1 MFQCDQCVQC
11 CRNLQ
16 RSELYKDLH
25 DGSGVCRYLKGNLY
39 SIYEQRPLLCRVDAC
54 YQVFFKDLMSYED
67 YLQRNYE
74 SCRELKKLR
83 GK

>member
-1 MFQCDQCVQC
+1 MRPV
-11 CRNLQ
+11 LPE
-16 RSELYKDLH
+16 SPAV
-25 DGSGVCRYLKGNLY
+25 GAV
-39 SIYEQRPLLCRVDAC
+39 QRPLLCRVDAC